1 MAIRNI
7 VKEGDPILNKVCRPV
22 TTFDDRL
29 ATLLDDM
36 HETMIAA
43 DGVGLAGPQVGML
56 RRLFVVWDTT
66 DAPEEIPED
75 YEYKFIDFVNPEILA
90 VSEEEETA
98 YEGCLSFPGHNGAVT
113 RPAAVKVR
121 AQDRHGE
128 WFELEAENL
137 LGRCIQH
144 ENDHLDG
151 ITIMQSSEYFYED
164 TEEGKKSCPRSE
176 RKQVMRILF
185 MGTPDIAAECLKA
198 LYAAGHDICAVYTRR
213 DKPVGRKQVLTAP
226 PVKEVALAHGT
237 PVFQPRTLRDGS
249 EDENIRALAPELI
262 VVVAYGCILPKSVLE
277 APKYGCI
284 NLHVSLLPKYRGSA
298 PVQWAVLNG
307 DAETGVSIMQ
317 MDEGLDT
324 GDVLCCEKIAI
335 DPEETSGQLFDRVT
349 AVGAR
354 VLCEVV
360 PAIAAGTLKPQPQ
373 DHENACLAPML
384 NKEMAEFRLTE
395 SAAHIHNW
403 VRGMNPWP
411 GAWFVTSG
419 GKKLK
424 VMECRAVEAH
434 GEAPGTVLATK
445 PLTVSCGEGAVQLL
459 NVVPEGKKPMDGTA
473 FAAGQRLKTGDIL

>member
-1 MAIRNI
+1 MNTNQKSMRYDQNDYDALLHSKIPAALVETPQMN
-7 VKEGDPILNKVCRPV
+7 
-22 TTFDDRL
+22 FDDASDASVFFARE
-29 ATLLDDM
+29 LDYVKSQSYDV
-36 HETMIAA
+36 EYPEFTA
-43 DGVGLAGPQVGML
+43 LK
-56 RRLFVVWDTT
+56 LFPV
-66 DAPEEIPED
+66 
-75 YEYKFIDFVNPEILA
+75 
-90 VSEEEETA
+90 
-98 YEGCLSFPGHNGAVT
+98 
-113 RPAAVKVR
+113 
-121 AQDRHGE
+121 
-128 WFELEAENL
+128 
-137 LGRCIQH
+137 
-144 ENDHLDG
+144 
-151 ITIMQSSEYFYED
+151 SSEINPGAETVTYYSYD
-164 TEEGKKSCPRSE
+164 KTGMAKIISSYSTDLPRADVKGKPTTAIIKSLGDSYGYSIQEMRASAMAGKSLDA
-176 RKQVMRILF
+176 RKAESARYQIDYLNNK
-185 MGTPDIAAECLKA
+185 IA
-198 LYAAGHDICAVYTRR
+198 
-213 DKPVGRKQVLTAP
+213 
-226 PVKEVALAHGT
+226 
-237 PVFQPRTLRDGS
+237 
-249 EDENIRALAPELI
+249 
-262 VVVAYGCILPKSVLE
+262 
-277 APKYGCI
+277 
-284 NLHVSLLPKYRGSA
+284 
-298 PVQWAVLNG
+298 WNG

-445 PLTVSCGEGAVQLL
+445 PLTVACGEGAVQLL